1 MFRILVADDEDFIR
15 LGIIAMLKRN
25 LPSDMEP
32 KFTEASDGYEAYQ
45 IASQSSM
52 DLVITD
58 IRMPG
63 ASGLDFIQ
71 QLRDICPS
79 APVIVISGYEDFKY
93 AQRAI
98 QLGVKSYITK
108 PINKQELIDLVL
120 HIFQESQ
127 KAALRQTESVQ
138 KNIANKA
145 IEQELKES
153 LFLKYF
159 TMQDREEI
167 QALIRKLQKMGVS
180 FHATLFTCVCIQY
193 QSKSPM
199 EFLNFAILNVTQ
211 EVLCSLEN
219 VHYLGSAR
227 TSEHSLVLMI
237 SGEET
242 AGFLPR
248 IKFAFSG
255 ICEKLIQYYHCDLF
269 IGIGNPVYDTLSV
282 RKSYLNARRAADYK
296 IFDKDRHLQLYSE
309 LEKGRPLPED
319 RAEKIMAAIRTMN
332 GIQIANAFRIF
343 TADPYTRCN
352 MLSFA
357 ECYDKFIQVFHQ
369 HLAPYQPPEETEC
382 VPSSLS
388 GMWSIAQM
396 NQEIF
401 SCLDGLEQIKN
412 TQNAGP
418 ANQRLLTEITL
429 YIHEHLT
436 DTLDL
441 NVISQ
446 IFDKSP
452 SYISFLF
459 KKGMQEGFNEYVTKE
474 RIKLAKEYLKDCSI
488 PINEV
493 STKCG
498 YVNAKYFSVV
508 FKKVTGES
516 PKDYRFRA
524 SKATDTAFKK

>member
-25 LPSDMEP
+25 LPADMEP
-32 KFTEASDGYEAYQ
+32 DFTEASDGYEAFQ
-45 IASQSSM
+45 IVQETSM

-71 QLRDICPS
+71 QLRDICPD

-108 PINKQELIDLVL
+108 PVNKQELIDLVL
-120 HIFQESQ
+120 HIFQESR

-138 KNIANKA
+138 KNIANRA
-145 IEQELKES
+145 MEQELKES

-159 TMQDREEI
+159 TTQDTGEI
-167 QALIRKLQKMGVS
+167 QTLIRKLQKMGIS

-193 QSKSPM
+193 QPENPM
-199 EFLNFAILNVTQ
+199 EFLDFAILNVVQ
-211 EVLCSLEN
+211 EVLCSMEN
-219 VHYLGSAR
+219 IHYLGSAKI
-227 TSEHSLVLMI
+227 SEHSLVLLI
-237 SGEET
+237 SGDET

-248 IKFAFSG
+248 MKSSFFG
-255 ICEKLIQYYHCDLF
+255 ICEKLIQYYHCHIF
-269 IGIGNPVYDTLSV
+269 MGIGNPVYDTLSV
-282 RKSYLNARRAADYK
+282 RKSFVNAQRAADYK
-296 IFDKDRHLQLYSE
+296 IFDKNRYLQLYTE
-309 LEKGRPLPED
+309 LEKGNPLSEYHM
-319 RAEKIMAAIRTMN
+319 EKVMEAIRSLD
-332 GIQIANAFRIF
+332 GIQIANALRTFEAR
-343 TADPYTRCN
+343 PYTRCN
-352 MLSFA
+352 MRSFSDVY
-357 ECYDKFIQVFHQ
+357 EKFIQIFRQ
-369 HLAPYQPPEETEC
+369 HLSSYQ
-382 VPSSLS
+382 LS
-388 GMWSIAQM
+388 GEDDCSPAPLSELWSMSQM

-401 SCLDGLEQIKN
+401 SCLEGLEQIKN
-412 TQNAGP
+412 TQDAGP
-418 ANQRLLTEITL
+418 SNQRLLSEITL

-436 DTLDL
+436 DVLDL
-441 NVISQ
+441 NSIARM
-446 IFDKSP
+446 FDKSP

-474 RIKLAKEYLKDCSI
+474 RIRLAKEYLKDCSI

-493 STKCG
+493 SAKCG

-516 PKDYRFRA
+516 PKDYRFRSGRTPNA
-524 SKATDTAFKK
+524 

>member
-25 LPSDMEP
+25 LPADMEP
-32 KFTEASDGYEAYQ
+32 DFTEAADGYEAYELV
-45 IASQSSM
+45 SRSSM

-71 QLRDICPS
+71 QLREICPA

-108 PINKQELIDLVL
+108 PVNKQELVDLVL
-120 HIFQESQ
+120 HIYQESQ
-127 KAALRQTESVQ
+127 KAVLRQTESVQ
-138 KNIANKA
+138 KSIANRA

-153 LFLKYF
+153 LFLNYF
-159 TMQDREEI
+159 TTQDTVER
-167 QALIRKLQKMGVS
+167 QTLIRKLQKMGIS
-180 FHATLFTCVCIQY
+180 FHATLFVCVCIQY
-193 QSKSPM
+193 QPESPM
-199 EFLNFAILNVTQ
+199 EFLDFAIRNIVQ
-211 EVLCSLEN
+211 EVLCSTEN
-219 VHYLGSAR
+219 VHYLGSAKV
-227 TSEHSLVLMI
+227 SEHCLILLI
-237 SGEET
+237 SGDET
-242 AGFLPR
+242 AGFFPK
-248 IKFAFSG
+248 IKTAFLG
-255 ICEKLIQYYHCDLF
+255 ICEKLIQYYRCQVF

-282 RKSYLNARRAADYK
+282 RKSFLNAQKAADYK
-296 IFDKDRHLQLYSE
+296 IFDKDRHLQLYTE
-309 LEKGRPLPED
+309 LEKGQPLSD
-319 RAEKIMAAIRTMN
+319 FHTEKIMTAIRSLD
-332 GIQIANAFRIF
+332 GIKIANAFRTF

-352 MLSFA
+352 MRSFA
-357 ECYDKFIQVFHQ
+357 DVYDRFIQIFQQ
-369 HLAPYQPPEETEC
+369 HLSSYQLPKEDGCTPP
-382 VPSSLS
+382 PLS
-388 GMWSIAQM
+388 MLWSMAQM
-396 NQEIF
+396 NREIF
-401 SCLDGLEQIKN
+401 SCLEGLEQIKT

-429 YIHEHLT
+429 YIHEHLS
-436 DTLDL
+436 DPLDL
-441 NVISQ
+441 NSVAR

-493 STKCG
+493 SIRCG
-498 YVNAKYFSVV
+498 YINAKYFSVV

-516 PKDYRFRA
+516 PKDYRFR
-524 SKATDTAFKK
+524 SGKTAND

>member
-25 LPSDMEP
+25 LPADVEP
-32 KFTEASDGYEAYQ
+32 DFMEASDGYEAYQ
-45 IASQSSM
+45 LASQASM

-71 QLRDICPS
+71 QLRAICPS

-108 PINKQELIDLVL
+108 PVNKQELVDLVL

-145 IEQELKES
+145 MEQELKES

-159 TMQDREEI
+159 TSQDTGEI
-167 QALIRKLQKMGVS
+167 QTLIRKLQKMGIS

-193 QSKSPM
+193 QPESPM
-199 EFLNFAILNVTQ
+199 EFLDFAILNIVQ
-211 EVLCSLEN
+211 EVLCSTEN
-219 VHYLGSAR
+219 VHYMGSAK
-227 TSEHSLVLMI
+227 I
-237 SGEET
+237 SGHGLILLVSGDET
-242 AGFLPR
+242 AGFFQK
-248 IKFAFSG
+248 IKAAFLG
-255 ICEKLIQYYHCDLF
+255 IGEKLIQYYRCNIF

-282 RKSYLNARRAADYK
+282 RKSFLNAQKAADYK
-296 IFDKDRHLQLYSE
+296 IFDKDRRLLLYTE
-309 LEKGRPLPED
+309 LEKGQPLSEYHT
-319 RAEKIMAAIRTMN
+319 EKIMAAIRSLK
-332 GIQIANAFRIF
+332 GIQIANAFRTF
-343 TADPYTRCN
+343 TVQPYTRCN
-352 MLSFA
+352 MLSLYEA
-357 ECYDKFIQVFHQ
+357 YEKFIQTFNQ
-369 HLAPYQPPEETEC
+369 HLGPYQLSEEDNCAPP
-382 VPSSLS
+382 PLS
-388 GMWSIAQM
+388 ELWSMAQM

-412 TQNAGP
+412 TQDAGP
-418 ANQRLLTEITL
+418 SNQRLLAEITL
-429 YIHEHLT
+429 YIHEHLA
-436 DTLDL
+436 DVLDL
-441 NVISQ
+441 NSIAQ
-446 IFDKSP
+446 IFGNSP

-474 RIKLAKEYLKDCSI
+474 RVKLAKEYLKDCSI
-488 PINEV
+488 PISEV
-493 STKCG
+493 SRKCG

-516 PKDYRFRA
+516 PKDYRFR
-524 SKATDTAFKK
+524 SGNVPNS

>member
-25 LPSDMEP
+25 LPADMEP
-32 KFTEASDGYEAYQ
+32 DFIEAADGYEAYQ
-45 IASQSSM
+45 LTEQSSM

-71 QLRDICPS
+71 QLRDVRPD

-98 QLGVKSYITK
+98 QLGVKAYITK
-108 PINKQELIDLVL
+108 PVSKQELVDLVL

-145 IEQELKES
+145 MEQELKES

-159 TMQDREEI
+159 TTQDTIEMQS
-167 QALIRKLQKMGVS
+167 LIRKLQKMGIS

-193 QSKSPM
+193 RPESPM
-199 EFLNFAILNVTQ
+199 EFLDFAIMNVVQ
-211 EVLCSLEN
+211 EVLWSIEN
-219 VHYLGSAR
+219 VHYLGNAKI
-227 TSEHSLVLMI
+227 SERSLVLLI
-237 SGEET
+237 SGDET
-242 AGFLPR
+242 SGFLTR
-248 IKFAFSG
+248 MKSAFID
-255 ICEKLIQYYHCDLF
+255 ICEKLIQYYHCSIF

-282 RKSYLNARRAADYK
+282 RKSCLSSQRAANYK
-296 IFDKDRHLQLYSE
+296 IFDKDRHIQLYTE
-309 LEKGRPLPED
+309 LEKGELLSEYHI
-319 RAEKIMAAIRTMN
+319 EKLMAAIRALD
-332 GIQIANAFRIF
+332 GVRIANAFRIF
-343 TADPYTRCN
+343 TVHPYTRCN
-352 MLSFA
+352 MLSLI
-357 ECYDKFIQVFHQ
+357 ESYEKFIQIFNQ
-369 HLAPYQPPEETEC
+369 HLSPYQLSREDDCAPP
-382 VPSSLS
+382 PLS
-388 GMWSIAQM
+388 ELWSMAQL
-396 NQEIF
+396 NQELF
-401 SCLDGLEQIKN
+401 SCLEGLEQIKN
-412 TQNAGP
+412 TQDAGP
-418 ANQRLLTEITL
+418 ANQRLLTDITL
-429 YIHEHLT
+429 YIHEHLA

-441 NVISQ
+441 NSIAQ
-446 IFDKSP
+446 IFGKSP

-459 KKGMQEGFNEYVTKE
+459 KKGMQEDFNEYVTKE

-493 STKCG
+493 SSKCG

-508 FKKVTGES
+508 FKKITGES
-516 PKDYRFRA
+516 PKDYRFR
-524 SKATDTAFKK
+524 SGRT